1 MMCKIFKGT
10 GEREMKLDTQV
21 RLMGSLD
28 LTNQGIEDIAV
39 LTNVTGTVIDTDGDD
54 VQVEFAFDEGT
65 YHSIT
70 VWVDCSHVQDK

>member
-1 MMCKIFKGT
+1 
-10 GEREMKLDTQV
+10 MKLDTQV

-28 LTNQGIEDIAV
+28 LRKQGVADIEI
-39 LTNVTGTVIDTDGDD
+39 LTNLTGTVMDTDGSD

-70 VWVDCSHVQDK
+70 VWVDRSHVQE

>member
-1 MMCKIFKGT
+1 
-10 GEREMKLDTQV
+10 MKLDTQV

-28 LTNQGIEDIAV
+28 LTKQGVEDIGV

-54 VQVEFAFDEGT
+54 VQVEFAFDEGA

-70 VWVDCSHVQDK
+70 VWVDHSHVQE